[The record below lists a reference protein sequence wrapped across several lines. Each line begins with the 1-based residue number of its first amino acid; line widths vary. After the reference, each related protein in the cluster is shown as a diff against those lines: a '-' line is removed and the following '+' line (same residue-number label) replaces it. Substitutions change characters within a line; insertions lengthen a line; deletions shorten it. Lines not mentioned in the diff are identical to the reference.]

1 MKKLPKISNSEWEVM
16 KILWSKSPLT
26 ASEIITELKE
36 DTSWNPKTIHTLIN
50 RLVEKKAIEVQ
61 KTEPFY
67 MYYPII
73 SEKESIEAENKMFV
87 KKIYNGSLKL
97 LFSNFLRV
105 EKLSDE
111 DIKELQDILNK
122 KQKGE

>member
-16 KILWSKSPLT
+16 KVLWSKSPLT

-36 DTSWNPKTIHTLIN
+36 DTSWSPKTIHTLIN

-97 LFSNFLRV
+97 LLSNFLRV